1 MNFKS
6 ILVVG
11 LSIAT
16 LGLSLPA
23 HAGDTSTMINN
34 SQSAVINGSNNHTN
48 QSIKNSVRNNQ
59 TGNGAGN
66 TGTSINNGQALDITG
81 DGNKVNQTI
90 YNRIKNS
97 KKQGN

>member
-1 MNFKS
+1 MNVKS

-11 LSIAT
+11 LSLAT

-23 HAGDTSTMINN
+23 HAGDTGTVINN
-34 SQSAVINGSNNHTN
+34 SQTAVINGSNNHSN

-59 TGNGAGN
+59 TGSGSGN
-66 TGTSINNGQALDITG
+66 TGTSINNGQVVDITG
-81 DGNKVNQTI
+81 DNNKVNQAI

-97 KKQGN
+97 KKNYK